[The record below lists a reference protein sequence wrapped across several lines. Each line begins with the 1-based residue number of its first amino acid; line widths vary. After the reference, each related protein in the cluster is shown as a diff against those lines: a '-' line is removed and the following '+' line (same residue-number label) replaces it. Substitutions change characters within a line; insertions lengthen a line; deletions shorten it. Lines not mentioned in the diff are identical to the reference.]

1 MNAPAAIKRTL
12 LGLGIAIGVILL
24 IAVGLTLWI
33 FNTPSGT
40 RWALNRA
47 SAFTDRALQI
57 AQVSG
62 TFAGPLELR
71 DVRYRDPAGSID
83 VHATRVQ
90 LDLEA
95 RDLLKTT
102 INVRTLD
109 VTGVDVR
116 LGPPQKEEPKE
127 PSKPFS
133 LDPPVDLVLQDI
145 RVANVTVQRESAT
158 LLAVDRAQLIGA
170 WTHAGGLVVKQ
181 LDVRSPQGRI
191 HFAGNIH
198 GGKPYEGTG
207 EGRVRWQVDTQTYAA
222 SLKTQAQDG
231 HVHAQVDVSSPL
243 TARAVIEGEQ
253 TNEFPW
259 TLQLDVPSFDPRK
272 QMMPESSLTNL
283 AAALQGNGDLN
294 HANVRGTVTI
304 NDQAIDVEHLA
315 VAHEDEALRLEA
327 RVLPPE
333 GKVDLN
339 GLVKLAQTPVAAQM
353 RVQWRDVVVPET
365 LAGQLLHTQGDVDF
379 DGSAERYIAKGALK
393 LGPPDR
399 IADIR
404 IDIGGSQK
412 RVDIRQFAIQQPK
425 GTLSAQGSVDLQ
437 PRIAWNANAQASHF
451 NPGAFAVGWK
461 GDLNFKLASQGQI
474 REDGPLADLKIEQLN
489 GELRGRP
496 IEGLADLHLLDNKV
510 LTGSLRLRS
519 GDSRIRV
526 EGRQSDTMDANVTL
540 DVPALND
547 WVPNAGGELY
557 GTIRAQGRWPDMSVD
572 VQARGDA
579 LHFTTNRVQRL
590 DLAAS
595 VERLNDPRGTVTVKA
610 ADLTVAGLVFET
622 LRLQADGEM
631 RDHTLELAA
640 NGQPLT
646 TEVRVHGGRTGTDTE
661 LGWSGSVDQLVLDLQ
676 NVARLAL
683 QEPVKVDYAD
693 QAVHV
698 SQACLAGN
706 DIHLC
711 LNADTEKSGAL
722 RAAYTLR
729 NVPLA
734 LANTFAGTSSP
745 FDVSGT
751 IDGDGNI
758 ERDAEGHLAGRFT
771 VSSSRGSIARRA
783 GTPDETAETLLTYAD
798 LRLAAQLNG
807 ADGGGTLTARLNDT
821 GTLRGNV
828 QLTGLGEIATGVRG
842 RVQADLP
849 SISVI
854 EAFAPQLANVRG
866 RLRADLGVNGTIQEP
881 QLDGTI
887 NAEDLETDIPAV
899 GLKLRRGQFAVEPR
913 SASEFALNGE
923 ITSGKG
929 TLRFDGTATTQGA
942 VTMNI
947 DGKQFVAADIPGARV
962 EVDPALKFV
971 RSEQRLSLEGDLA
984 IPAAHIDV
992 QKLPRTAT
1000 SQQASPDVVVID
1012 AQTQEEAEQEKIPLY
1027 ATIRVSLGDKVELV
1041 GFGLD
1046 AKVAGQLTVR
1056 EAPGSPTT
1064 GSGEV
1069 RVTGTYKAYGQDLTI
1084 RQGQLLFA
1092 GTPLQ
1097 NPNLSIVAVRQVD
1110 ETVAGLRIQGSA
1122 RNPQLTVFSEPP
1134 MGQSDALAYLVT
1146 GKPLSEVGSNSGEGD
1161 AMQTAARSLGTAA
1174 GGLLAKNVGKRLGI
1188 DEVGIKDSE
1197 AIGGSALT
1205 VGQYLSPRLYLSYG
1219 VGLFQPGEVVTLR
1232 YRLSDQ
1238 FTIEA
1243 LNGPRDSRAGVEYRI
1258 EK

>member
-1 MNAPAAIKRTL
+1 MNAPLVIKRTL
-12 LGLGIAIGVILL
+12 LGLVIAIGVILL
-24 IAVGLTLWI
+24 VVAGLTLWI
-33 FNTPSGT
+33 FQTSSGT

-47 SAFTDRALQI
+47 SAFTHQALQI

-62 TFAGPLELR
+62 TFAGPLELH
-71 DVRYRDPAGSID
+71 DVRYRDPAGSVD
-83 VHATRVQ
+83 VNATRVL

-95 RDLLKTT
+95 RELLRATL
-102 INVRTLD
+102 NVRTLE
-109 VTGVDVR
+109 VSGVDVR
-116 LGPPQKEEPKE
+116 LGPPRTDEPQE

-133 LDPPVDLVLQDI
+133 LDPPVDLVLQDVRI
-145 RVANVTVQRESAT
+145 ANVTVQRESTT
-158 LLAVDRAQLIGA
+158 LVAVDRAQLIGA
-170 WTHAGGLVVKQ
+170 WTHAGGVVVKQ

-191 HFAGNIH
+191 HFAGDVR
-198 GGKPYEGTG
+198 GSKSYEGAG
-207 EGRVRWQVDTQTYAA
+207 EGRVDWLMETKTYAA
-222 SLKTQAQDG
+222 SLKTQARNG
-231 HVHAQVDVSSPL
+231 RVHAQVDVSSPL
-243 TARAVIEGEQ
+243 TARVIIDGEQ
-253 TNEFPW
+253 TDVFPW

-272 QMMPESSLTNL
+272 ALLPDSSLTNL
-283 AAALQGNGDLN
+283 AAVLQGTGDLN

-304 NDQAIDVEHLA
+304 NDQAIEVDHLA
-315 VAHEDEALRLEA
+315 VAHENEALRLEA
-327 RVLPPE
+327 RARPPQ
-333 GKVDLN
+333 GTVDLN

-365 LAGQLLHTQGDVDF
+365 LAGQVLHTQGDVDF
-379 DGSAERYIAKGALK
+379 DGSAESYTAKGALK

-404 IDIGGSQK
+404 IDVEGSQE
-412 RVDIRQFAIQQPK
+412 RVDIQQFAIQQPK
-425 GTLSAQGSVDLQ
+425 GTLSAQGSVDLK

-451 NPGAFAVGWK
+451 NPGAFVVGWK

-474 REDGPLADLKIEQLN
+474 REEGPLADLKIEQLN

-496 IEGLADLHLLDNKV
+496 VEGLADLHLLDNKV

-519 GDSRIRV
+519 GNSRIRV
-526 EGRQSDTMDANVTL
+526 EGKQSETMDANMTL
-540 DVPALND
+540 DVPSLND
-547 WVPNAGGELY
+547 WVPNAGGELR

-572 VQARGDA
+572 VQARGNA
-579 LHFTTNRVQRL
+579 LRFTTNRVQRL
-590 DLAAS
+590 ELSANVA
-595 VERLNDPRGTVTVKA
+595 RLKDPRGTVTVKA
-610 ADLTVAGLVFET
+610 ADLMLGELVFDT

-631 RDHTLELAA
+631 TDHSVELTAS
-640 NGQPLT
+640 GQPLS
-646 TEVRVHGGRTGTDTE
+646 TEVRVHGGRTGNDTQP
-661 LGWSGSVDQLVLDLQ
+661 GWSGSVDQLVLDLQ

-698 SQACLAGN
+698 SRACLAGD

-711 LNADTEKSGAL
+711 LNADSEKSGAL
-722 RAAYTLR
+722 RAAYSLR

-734 LANTFAGTSSP
+734 LANTLTGASSP
-745 FDVSGT
+745 FQVSGT
-751 IDGDGNI
+751 IDGDGRI
-758 ERDAEGHLAGRFT
+758 ERDADGHLTGQFT
-771 VSSSRGSIARRA
+771 VSSSRGSINRRPELA
-783 GTPDETAETLLTYAD
+783 DEQVETLLSYAD

-807 ADGGGTLTARLNDT
+807 ADGGATLSARLNDT
-821 GTLRGNV
+821 GSLHGNV
-828 QLTGLGEIATGVRG
+828 QLSGLGEISTAVRG

-854 EAFAPQLANVRG
+854 EAFAPQLANVHG
-866 RLRADLGVNGTIQEP
+866 RLRADLGVNGSIREP

-887 NAEDLETDIPAV
+887 NAEDLETDVPAI
-899 GLKLRRGQFAVEPR
+899 GLKLRNGQFAVQPR
-913 SASEFALNGE
+913 SAREFALNGE

-971 RSEQRLSLEGDLA
+971 RNGQGMSLQGDVA
-984 IPAAHIDV
+984 IPAARIDV
-992 QKLPRTAT
+992 QKLPRGAGT
-1000 SQQASPDVVVID
+1000 QRASPDIVVID
-1012 AQTQEEAEQEKIPLY
+1012 EHTQEDAEQQKIPLN
-1027 ATIRVSLGDKVELV
+1027 ATIRVSLGEKVELV

-1092 GTPLQ
+1092 GTPLE
-1097 NPNLSIVAVRQVD
+1097 NPNLNIIAVRQVD
-1110 ETVAGLRIQGSA
+1110 QTVAGLRIQGSA

-1146 GKPLSEVGSNSGEGD
+1146 GKPLSDIGSSGEGD

-1174 GGLLAKNVGKRLGI
+1174 GGLLAKNLGKRLGV
-1188 DEVGIKDSE
+1188 DEVGIQDSE

-1243 LNGPRDSRAGVEYRI
+1243 LNGPRDSRAGIEYRI